1 MAEEYRIDISVGA
14 TDNTGPALQSA
25 SKRVSAFEK
34 SMERTERQLQRMDR
48 TRWELTIHAVDRA
61 SSVILAV
68 NRRALGLT
76 RGAFTITL
84 RAVDYATRP
93 IRAVGNALT
102 SVLGLVGI
110 AGGTWGGIVQPLKL
124 AGDLEQTQIAFE
136 TMLGDAERAAR
147 FIREAQ
153 QFARET
159 PFDTE
164 GVLEASRLLMAFGF
178 EAEQVIPMLTTLGD
192 TAAGLGA
199 GSEGIERLTRALG
212 QMQAKGRVQAEELL
226 QLQELGVPAAQILQ
240 EELGL
245 TAKQVANIGEI
256 GLSSAKAIEALLA
269 GMAKRYG
276 GLMQKQSKS
285 FQGLWNNIK
294 ETFQTQILMK
304 WGEGLRLGIQPHLMR
319 LVEWI
324 ETNQATVERW
334 GATLQ
339 EVGQRA
345 AEWLV
350 QKFQGVY
357 EWLQQV
363 MASPE
368 WQAAEGPWEH
378 LQVLWDAWW
387 SGGGETWVR
396 ETGSRIGN
404 ALKEGI
410 KAGLGTAWE
419 WFKDVQGTPGGYA
432 LDALL
437 LAEMLPGL
445 SALFTVGGGVVRGGR
460 NVWRWLRGIR
470 GGAAAASAARA
481 ATSAVGASSA
491 VAAQAAT
498 AAQAAATAGRVVEI
512 VGPSGQVLSR
522 VAQEADD
529 VLRAAGAAASTGSR
543 ALGSFGRFAG
553 ALGKVGRFAG
563 PAAAVLGTGLALLG
577 AAGAENKVQAI
588 GGAVGGGLGGW
599 GGAAAGAALGS
610 AVLPGVGTVIGGLLG
625 GLAGGF
631 GGEWLGGRIGT
642 AIANRS
648 QTAPTTVTATSSTP
662 TVVVQVT
669 ANQTYQIRTAT
680 SAQDVLRIIR
690 QNQREIA
697 DTLAD
702 EISDALQVVF
712 SNSTRRAVAQKAW
725 GVTPVF

>member
-1 MAEEYRIDISVGA
+1 MAEEYRIDISIGA
-14 TDNTGPALQSA
+14 TDNTGPALQA
-25 SKRVSAFEK
+25 AAKRVSAFEK
-34 SMERTERQLQRMDR
+34 SMQRTEKQLQRMDR

-61 SSVILAV
+61 SSVITAV
-68 NRRALGLT
+68 NRRAWALT
-76 RGAFTITL
+76 RGAYTITL

-147 FIREAQ
+147 FVREAQ
-153 QFARET
+153 MFARET

-212 QMQAKGRVQAEELL
+212 QMAAKGRVQAEELL

-245 TAKQVANIGEI
+245 TAKEVANIGNL

-269 GMAKRYG
+269 GMQKRYG
-276 GLMQKQSKS
+276 GLMEKQSRS

-294 ETFQTQILMK
+294 ETFQTQILMR

-350 QKFQGVY
+350 QKLQGVY

-363 MASPE
+363 MQSPE
-368 WQAAEGPWEH
+368 WQAAQGPWEH

-387 SGGGETWVR
+387 SGGGEQWLHD
-396 ETGSRIGN
+396 TGAKIGN

-410 KAGLGTAWE
+410 KAGFGTLSDIFWS
-419 WFKDVQGTPGGYA
+419 VQGTTAGTILDLWLLGQAWPIMSAIGGIA
-432 LDALL
+432 
-437 LAEMLPGL
+437 
-445 SALFTVGGGVVRGGR
+445 GGMFRGGR
-460 NVWRWLRGIR
+460 AAWNWLRGIR
-470 GGAAAASAARA
+470 SGAAAAGA
-481 ATSAVGASSA
+481 ATAAASAVGASSA
-491 VAAQAAT
+491 MAAQAAT
-498 AAQAAATAGRVVEI
+498 AAQAAATAAKAVPI
-512 VGPSGQVLSR
+512 FGPSGQVLST
-522 VAQEADD
+522 VVQQADD
-529 VLRAAGAAASTGSR
+529 VARAVGTGSK
-543 ALGSFGRFAG
+543 ALGWFGRFGGFASK
-553 ALGKVGRFAG
+553 LGRFAG
-563 PAAAVLGTGLALLG
+563 PVGAILGTGLGLLG
-577 AAGAENKVQAI
+577 LGSAADKGQVI
-588 GGAVGGGLGGW
+588 GSAVGGGLGGW
-599 GGAAAGAALGS
+599 GGAAAGAAVGS
-610 AVLPGVGTVIGGLLG
+610 AIAPGVGTVIGGIIG
-625 GLAGGF
+625 GLGGGF
-631 GGEWLGGRIGT
+631 GGDWLGGKLGSWLGRKVVG
-642 AIANRS
+642 NEP
-648 QTAPTTVTATSSTP
+648 APQPVTTATATTG
-662 TVVVQVT
+662 TVVVNVT
-669 ANQTYQIRTAT
+669 AQPVFEIHTAAD
-680 SAQDVLRIIR
+680 AQGVLRVIER
-690 QNQREIA
+690 NQRRIA
-697 DTLAD
+697 DLLAD
-702 EISDALQVVF
+702 EIGEALETVF
-712 SNSTRRAVAQKAW
+712 GNMTRRVGVSQKAW
-725 GVTPVF
+725 GVIPM

>member
-1 MAEEYRIDISVGA
+1 MAEEYRIDISIGA

-25 SKRVSAFEK
+25 SKRVTAFEK
-34 SMERTERQLQRMDR
+34 SMQRTEKQLQRMDR

-61 SSVILAV
+61 SSVIMAV

-76 RGAFTITL
+76 RGAFTVTL

-110 AGGTWGGIVQPLKL
+110 AGGTWGGIIQPLKM
-124 AGDLEQTQIAFE
+124 AGEFQQTEMAFE
-136 TMLGDAERAAR
+136 TLLDSAERAQR
-147 FIREAQ
+147 FMREAYE
-153 QFARET
+153 FARVT
-159 PFDTE
+159 PFDTQ
-164 GVLEASRLLMAFGF
+164 GVFEASRLLLAFGF
-178 EAEQVIPMLTTLGD
+178 QAEQIIPMLTTIGD
-192 TAAGLGA
+192 AASGLGKGA
-199 GSEGIERLTRALG
+199 EGVERIVWALG
-212 QMQAKGRVQAEELL
+212 QMRAKGRVQMEELM
-226 QLQELGVPAAQILQ
+226 QLQELGVDVNRYLQ

-245 TAKQVANIGEI
+245 TEKQIGRIGEL
-256 GLSSAKAIEALLA
+256 GLSSTKAIEAILA
-269 GMAKRYG
+269 GM
-276 GLMQKQSKS
+276 QKQFGGQMERQSES
-285 FQGLWNNIK
+285 FLGMLNTIK
-294 ETFQTQILMK
+294 ETFNNQILLR
-304 WGEGLRLGIQPHLMR
+304 WGEGLRLGVEPHLRR
-319 LVEWI
+319 LVEWV
-324 ETNQATVERW
+324 EANQETVERW

-350 QKFQGVY
+350 QKLQGVY
-357 EWLQQV
+357 AWLQQV
-363 MASPE
+363 MQSPE
-368 WQAAEGPWEH
+368 WQAAQGPWEH

-387 SGGGETWVR
+387 SGGGEQWVHD
-396 ETGSRIGN
+396 TGAKIGN

-410 KAGLGTAWE
+410 KTGLGAAWD
-419 WFKDVQGTPGGYA
+419 WFKDIQGTPAGYA
-432 LDALL
+432 VDALL

-445 SALFTVGGGVVRGGR
+445 SALFTVGGGLARGGR

-577 AAGAENKVQAI
+577 AAGAENKGQAI
-588 GGAVGGGLGGW
+588 GGALGGGLGGW
-599 GGAAAGAALGS
+599 GGAAAGAAIGS
-610 AVLPGVGTVIGGLLG
+610 AIAPGVGTIIGGIIG

-631 GGEWLGGRIGT
+631 GGEWLGGKIGT
-642 AIANRS
+642 AVANRN

-702 EISDALQVVF
+702 EIAEAVEIVF
-712 SNSTRRAVAQKAW
+712 SNTTRRIARQPAW
-725 GVTPVF
+725 GVTPM

>member
-25 SKRVSAFEK
+25 AKRVSAFEK

-153 QFARET
+153 MFARET

-178 EAEQVIPMLTTLGD
+178 EVENLIPMLTVLGD

-245 TAKQVANIGEI
+245 TAKEVANIGNL
-256 GLSSAKAIEALLA
+256 GLSSAKAIEALLT
-269 GMAKRYG
+269 GMQKRYG
-276 GLMQKQSKS
+276 GLMEKQAES
-285 FQGLWNNIK
+285 FQGLWNNVK
-294 ETFQTQILMK
+294 ETFQTEILMK
-304 WGEGLRLGIQPHLMR
+304 WGEGLRLGIQPHLRR
-319 LVEWI
+319 LVEWV
-324 ETNQATVERW
+324 ETNQETVERW

-339 EVGQRA
+339 AVGQRA
-345 AEWLV
+345 AEWVV

-363 MASPE
+363 MQSPE
-368 WQAAEGPWEH
+368 WQAAQGPWEH

-387 SGGGETWVR
+387 SGGGEQWVHD
-396 ETGSRIGN
+396 TGAKIGN

-410 KAGLGTAWE
+410 KTGLGAAWD
-419 WFKDVQGTPGGYA
+419 WFKDIQGTPAGYA
-432 LDALL
+432 VDALL

-445 SALFTVGGGVVRGGR
+445 SALFTVGGGLARGGR

-470 GGAAAASAARA
+470 GGAAAAGA
-481 ATSAVGASSA
+481 ATAAASAVGASSA
-491 VAAQAAT
+491 MAAQAAT
-498 AAQAAATAGRVVEI
+498 AAQAAATAAKAVPI
-512 VGPSGQVLSR
+512 FGPSGQVLST
-522 VAQEADD
+522 VVQQADD
-529 VLRAAGAAASTGSR
+529 VARAVGTGSK
-543 ALGSFGRFAG
+543 ALGWFGRLGGTLGRFGGRLGRLAGPAG
-553 ALGKVGRFAG
+553 AL
-563 PAAAVLGTGLALLG
+563 LSTGLALLG
-577 AAGAENKVQAI
+577 AAGAENKAQAI
-588 GGAVGGGLGGW
+588 GGALGGGLGGW

-610 AVLPGVGTVIGGLLG
+610 AVLPGIGTVIGGLLG

-631 GGEWLGGRIGT
+631 GGEWLGGKIGT
-642 AIANRS
+642 AVANRS
-648 QTAPTTVTATSSTP
+648 QAAPVTTTATTP
-662 TVVVQVT
+662 TVVVHVT
-669 ANQTYQIRTAT
+669 AQPVYRIETTT
-680 SAQDVLRIIR
+680 DAQSVLRVIR
-690 QNQREIA
+690 RHQREIA

-702 EISDALQVVF
+702 EIAEAVETVF
-712 SNSTRRAVAQKAW
+712 SNMTRRPSVTQRAL
-725 GVTPVF
+725 GVIPM